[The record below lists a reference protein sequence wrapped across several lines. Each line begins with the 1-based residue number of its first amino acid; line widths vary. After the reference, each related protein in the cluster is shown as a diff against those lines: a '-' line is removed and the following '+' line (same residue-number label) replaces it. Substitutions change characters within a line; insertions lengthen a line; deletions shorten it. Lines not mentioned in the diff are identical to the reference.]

1 MKKLLVALLFVSTAV
16 FAQTETRRQTVK
28 CFPLDDLPKMLN
40 KWKEEPVFFMDLLTY
55 RTDGEIEHRETIF
68 TVNTETRKWTLI
80 TQVSPDT
87 VCIQGAGENF
97 NIVGGNESKKNNGV

>member
-28 CFPLDDLPKMLN
+28 CFPVDDIAKMLD
-40 KWKEEPVFFMDLLTY
+40 KWKEEPVFFMDTLVY
-55 RTDGEIEHRETIF
+55 GINGEIENRETIF
-68 TVNTETRKWTLI
+68 TVNTETRKWTLL

-97 NIVGGNESKKNNGV
+97 NIVGGESKKNNGV